1 MVEPASSREPH
12 SQPSQRRR
20 TGVRQ
25 NKFRFALALVL
36 LILLAIFVP
45 PWININ
51 SFRRSIVRSIS
62 AGLGRPVHADT
73 VELTLLPRP
82 AFILHNLT
90 VAEDPAYGAEPVL
103 MADTVT
109 ASLRASTLWH
119 RRVEIAD
126 LRLDTPS
133 LNLSRDAQG
142 HWNFESLLRHSQALR
157 RPPASASP
165 PPPFPYVE
173 ATEARINFKLGPE
186 KLPFSLEGAKLA
198 VWKEPGNEWHLRM
211 EARPVRTDLP
221 VADAGQIRGEAMVQA
236 ADILENSPVHAS
248 AEWRRVQFGEISR
261 LLYGEDEGWR
271 GTVDWTAQAQGTLA
285 NTLLST
291 AVQVEEFRRAEF
303 VPSAEMDLS
312 AHCQAQYL
320 RASNVLDS
328 LQCNAPLGSGL
339 LVAQGRWPLTV
350 QSPPLQLAGA
360 LSALK
365 RATPSLHIALQH
377 LQANFFL
384 DLLRHIHPGVDG
396 DATASGEVNGQADCS
411 WEDAAQ
417 MRVCTGEAQSSALTL
432 RLPHLEQPLKLSPIM
447 LISAN
452 GAAQPRTRL
461 RRVKKKVY
469 AIPSAVLPNV
479 WTLQPAHLSL
489 GASST
494 TTLAG
499 TLNSTGVALKITGAA
514 DLTELFALAQA
525 LRIPAISGQV
535 HSLHGNAQL
544 ALALQTTWLPQTGEA
559 VASDPQTIQFTP
571 SNWTGTLQLHDAV
584 AKLTPL
590 PGSVHLASATV
601 NLTPASV
608 EWANLKGSY
617 AHTSFDGSLSWHTPC
632 ATAQSAC
639 ARTFALH
646 TANLDAAYLQAA
658 LHPGNSSSNL
668 FTLVNPW
675 AEGLPSMP
683 KISGTLHADVLT
695 FGRISLRNVALALRL
710 EAHHAEITSISGNV
724 FSGTLQGDPLLATAS
739 ETEGTEPAV
748 GSAEWGNGAPVY
760 TLRAKLEQIDPA
772 SIAAIW
778 QEHWGPGLASA
789 EIDLK
794 THGWSAAELAE
805 HAEGAF
811 SAAWL
816 NGAFMAPATSTTPL
830 AKFQQWNG
838 SGNIHH
844 QTLIF
849 ASSQIIELNGLRTP
863 HTQTTSPKAPRLTAA
878 QSVTGTIT
886 FGRVL
891 DLHLQ
896 PSGIA
901 IKGTL
906 RSPVFTSN
914 PHAPNSAVA
923 VAGTPRER

>member
-1 MVEPASSREPH
+1 MVEPASSCEHH
-12 SQPSQRRR
+12 SQPSQRRQ
-20 TGVRQ
+20 TDLRQ
-25 NKFRFALALVL
+25 NKFRFALALLSLV
-36 LILLAIFVP
+36 LLAIFVP

-62 AGLGRPVHADT
+62 AGLGRPVHADA

-109 ASLRASTLWH
+109 ASLRTSTLWH
-119 RRVEIAD
+119 LRVEIAD
-126 LRLDTPS
+126 LHLDTPS
-133 LNLSRDAQG
+133 LNLSRDAEG
-142 HWNFESLLRHSQALR
+142 HWNFESLLHHSPALHR
-157 RPPASASP
+157 TSTSATP

-173 ATEARINFKLGPE
+173 ATEARINFKFGPE

-198 VWKEPGNEWHLRM
+198 VWKEPSNEWHLRM

-221 VADAGQIRGEAMVQA
+221 VADDGQIRGEAMVQA
-236 ADILENSPVHAS
+236 ADILENSPVRAS
-248 AEWRRVQFGEISR
+248 AEWRRVQLGEISR
-261 LLYGEDEGWR
+261 LLHGEDEGWR
-271 GTVDWTAQAQGTLA
+271 GTVDWTAQARGTLA
-285 NTLLST
+285 NTLLNT

-320 RASNVLDS
+320 RAGNVLDS

-339 LVAQGRWPLTV
+339 LVAQGRWPLTL
-350 QSPPLQLAGA
+350 QSPSLQLAGT
-360 LSALK
+360 LSGPK
-365 RATPSLHIALQH
+365 RTMPKLRIALQH
-377 LQANFFL
+377 VPANFFL
-384 DLLRHIHPGVDG
+384 DLLRHIHPGVDV

-411 WEDAAQ
+411 WEGLAR
-417 MRVCTGEAQSSALTL
+417 MRVCTGVAQSSALTL

-452 GAAQPRTRL
+452 GAAQPVTRMPQ
-461 RRVKKKVY
+461 VKKK
-469 AIPSAVLPNV
+469 AHATPSAVLPNV
-479 WTLQPAHLSL
+479 WTLQPVHLSL

-494 TTLAG
+494 TALAG
-499 TLNSTGVALKITGAA
+499 TLNSTGAALKITGAA
-514 DLTELFALAQA
+514 DLAGLFALAQA

-535 HSLHGNAQL
+535 HSLRGNAQL

-559 VASDPQTIQFTP
+559 VTSGPQTIQFTP

-584 AKLTPL
+584 ANLTPL
-590 PGSVHLASATV
+590 PGRVHLASAAV

-608 EWANLKGSY
+608 EWSNLKGSY
-617 AHTSFDGSLSWHTPC
+617 AHTSFDGSMSWHTPC

-658 LHPGNSSSNL
+658 LYPGNSSSNL

-683 KISGTLHADVLT
+683 KISGTIHADVLT
-695 FGRISLRNVALALRL
+695 LGKISLKNAALALRL
-710 EAHHAEITSISGNV
+710 EAHHAEITSISGNI
-724 FSGTLQGDPLLATAS
+724 FGGTLQGDRLLAPAS

-748 GSAEWGNGAPVY
+748 GSVEWGNGAPVY
-760 TLRAKLEQIDPA
+760 TFRAKLEHIQPA
-772 SIAAIW
+772 SLAAIW
-778 QEHWGPGLASA
+778 QEHWGPGVASA
-789 EIDLK
+789 EIVLK
-794 THGWSAAELAE
+794 TQGWSTAELAE
-805 HAEGAF
+805 HAEGTF

-838 SGNIHH
+838 SGTIHH
-844 QTLIF
+844 QILIF
-849 ASSQIIELNGLRTP
+849 ASSQVLDLNGLRTP
-863 HTQTTSPKAPRLTAA
+863 HPETTSPKAARLTAA

-901 IKGTL
+901 LKGTL
-906 RSPVFTSN
+906 RSPVFTFN